1 MILNDYY
8 VYIDGKFYNIYGNLE
23 HLRHFL
29 SNFVSQTS
37 FSKIEVI
44 KHG

>member
-1 MILNDYY
+1 MKLYDYY
-8 VYIDGKFYNIYGNLE
+8 VYVDDKFYNIYGNLE
-23 HLRHFL
+23 HLRQFI
-29 SNFVSQTS
+29 SNFISQTT